1 MTKKITKR
9 KQSPVVVETYLQ
21 ALAPISHLS
30 EEERESAIEA
40 FLQKKQQQASL
51 PALNQH
57 ILKVGI
63 IDAKRGC
70 TDDDIQRIHDA
81 QQLATREISNPD
93 AFVSE
98 GTNSVIQKKRAQ
110 APRSRKNDDYREIWD
125 YAKRKIRRGEPISNI
140 WIDAVEHFE
149 DRGFNT
155 RKIQRAIKWGKEKEP
170 RT

>member
-1 MTKKITKR
+1 MTKKSTNR
-9 KQSPVVVETYLQ
+9 KQSSVVTELYLN

-30 EEERESAIEA
+30 DQERESAIKEM
-40 FLQKKQQQASL
+40 LRKEQVNKSL

-57 ILKVGI
+57 ILKVGV
-63 IDAKRGC
+63 IDAMKGY
-70 TDDDIQRIHDA
+70 TAEDLKGFHDA
-81 QQLATREISNPD
+81 QTLATRELLSPND
-93 AFVSE
+93 FVSE
-98 GTNSVIQKKRAQ
+98 GSNSITQQKRAQ
-110 APRSRKNDDYREIWD
+110 APRNRSNEDYKEIWA
-125 YAKRKIRRGEPISNI
+125 YVKRKINRNEPIKNI

>member
-9 KQSPVVVETYLQ
+9 KQSPVVVETYFQ

-30 EEERESAIEA
+30 EEERESAIKTL
-40 FLQKKQQQASL
+40 LQKKKEHASL

-57 ILKVGI
+57 IIKVGI
-63 IDAKRGC
+63 IDAKRGY
-70 TDDDIQRIHDA
+70 TNDDIRRFHEA

-110 APRSRKNDDYREIWD
+110 APRARKNDDYREIWD

-140 WIDAVEHFE
+140 WIDAVEFFS
-149 DRGFNT
+149 DRGFNK
-155 RKIQRAIKWGKEKEP
+155 RKIQRAIKWGKEQA
-170 RT
+170 TS